1 MEKFNEKRYF
11 ELIFKYYDL
20 MERNKTF
27 ERHELKKKY
36 ITNTVYE
43 EYFQDKK
50 LKKNEVIERIKK
62 SFNKIKEYD
71 LESIYLLGVSEN
83 KTEYM
88 LPLIEKE
95 IFLLAEKNNY
105 EMQNGG
111 SYQTEEIRYDHSWKL
126 YMKFNYCGEYLY
138 DYGTML
144 GAFEEFKKS
153 DYRSVN
159 EEDEKSFIEFIKIL
173 ENHENYDVMTDKLY
187 ESDFFS
193 VENGKKRKLS
203 DEEIKEVDSELTD
216 EEKEVYGGRSLGEL
230 INSSIDIFS
239 IDYKRCTNIINGLWV
254 LGIIR
259 TSENM
264 DGTYNY
270 LEMIRKAGFGAWFF
284 EDEYT
289 IDYETIKKYF
299 GKYKLIKEFC
309 DERLEQQKNKE
320 KNVIINYLNKVNKT
334 KEFSIK
340 EYKEIIKD
348 FTYEEKKENLVKMSN
363 YLEKEI
369 KLEDVFVH
377 ADDDEK
383 HKFTAEK
390 MIEYFRSLLKP
401 REETFDN
408 IRQWLLETIH
418 QEDKVEFPAEKL
430 LNDTKMFDEKERMRT
445 FNVLKNA
452 VEKEDYKIKL
462 KNGETLKGDNLVEYF
477 GNLLGIVMIK

>member
-62 SFNKIKEYD
+62 TFNKIKEYD

-111 SYQTEEIRYDHSWKL
+111 SYQTEEIGYDHSWNL

-144 GAFEEFKKS
+144 GVFEEFKEM
-153 DYRSVN
+153 DYRSAN
-159 EEDEKSFIEFIKIL
+159 EEDEKNFIEFIKIL
-173 ENHENYDVMTDKLY
+173 ENHKNYDVMTDKLY
-187 ESDFFS
+187 ESNFFS
-193 VENGKKRKLS
+193 IENGKRRKLT
-203 DEEIKEVDSELTD
+203 DEEIKEVDSELTN

-239 IDYKRCTNIINGLWV
+239 IDYKRSANIINGLWV

-270 LEMIRKAGFGAWFF
+270 LEMIRKAGFGTWFF

-299 GKYKLIKEFC
+299 GKYKLIREFC
-309 DERLEQQKNKE
+309 DSRETQKLEEE
-320 KNVIINYLNKVNKT
+320 KDTFEKILPYLKQMKTRVEVNKDEAEKVLREVP
-334 KEFSIK
+334 KE
-340 EYKEIIKD
+340 EVKEI
-348 FTYEEKKENLVKMSN
+348 
-363 YLEKEI
+363 LEKVEKYLKDNEI
-369 KLEDVFVH
+369 GTIKFDTGGMRTREHVFV
-377 ADDDEK
+377 
-383 HKFTAEK
+383 F
-390 MIEYFRSLLKP
+390 F
-401 REETFDN
+401 EE
-408 IRQWLLETIH
+408 
-418 QEDKVEFPAEKL
+418 
-430 LNDTKMFDEKERMRT
+430 
-445 FNVLKNA
+445 NVG
-452 VEKEDYKIKL
+452 V
-462 KNGETLKGDNLVEYF
+462 GD
-477 GNLLGIVMIK
+477 

>member
-1 MEKFNEKRYF
+1 MEKFDEKQYLKLIQDYYNLSDNHNYIEQDEF
-11 ELIFKYYDL
+11 E
-20 MERNKTF
+20 
-27 ERHELKKKY
+27 KKY

-62 SFNKIKEYD
+62 TFNKIKEYD

-111 SYQTEEIRYDHSWKL
+111 SYQTEEIGYNHSWNL

-144 GAFEEFKKS
+144 GVFEEFKEM
-153 DYRSVN
+153 DYRSAN
-159 EEDEKSFIEFIKIL
+159 EEDEKNFIEFIKIL
-173 ENHENYDVMTDKLY
+173 ENHKNYDEMTDILY
-187 ESDFFS
+187 ESNFFAI
-193 VENGKKRKLS
+193 ENGKRRKLT
-203 DEEIKEVDSELTD
+203 DEEVKEVDSELTD

-239 IDYKRCTNIINGLWV
+239 IDYKRSANIINGLWV

-270 LEMIRKAGFGAWFF
+270 LEMIRKAGFGTWFF

-299 GKYKLIKEFC
+299 RKYKLIREFC
-309 DERLEQQKNKE
+309 DSR
-320 KNVIINYLNKVNKT
+320 
-334 KEFSIK
+334 
-340 EYKEIIKD
+340 EI
-348 FTYEEKKENLVKMSN
+348 
-363 YLEKEI
+363 
-369 KLEDVFVH
+369 
-377 ADDDEK
+377 
-383 HKFTAEK
+383 
-390 MIEYFRSLLKP
+390 
-401 REETFDN
+401 
-408 IRQWLLETIH
+408 Q
-418 QEDKVEFPAEKL
+418 
-430 LNDTKMFDEKERMRT
+430 
-445 FNVLKNA
+445 
-452 VEKEDYKIKL
+452 KL
-462 KNGETLKGDNLVEYF
+462 KN
-477 GNLLGIVMIK
+477 I

>member
-1 MEKFNEKRYF
+1 MEKFDEKQYLK
-11 ELIFKYYDL
+11 LIQDYYNLSDNHNYI
-20 MERNKTF
+20 EQDEF
-27 ERHELKKKY
+27 KKKY

-50 LKKNEVIERIKK
+50 LKKNEVIERIQK

-111 SYQTEEIRYDHSWKL
+111 SYETEEIRYDHSWNL

-144 GAFEEFKKS
+144 GTFEEFKES

-193 VENGKKRKLS
+193 IENGKKRKLT
-203 DEEIKEVDSELTD
+203 DEEVKEVDSELTN
-216 EEKEVYGGRSLGEL
+216 EEKEVYGNRSLGEL

-239 IDYKRCTNIINGLWV
+239 IDYKRSSNIINGLWV

-270 LEMIRKAGFGAWFF
+270 LEMIKKAGFGAWFF

-299 GKYKLIKEFC
+299 GKYNLIREFC
-309 DERLEQQKNKE
+309 D
-320 KNVIINYLNKVNKT
+320 
-334 KEFSIK
+334 S
-340 EYKEIIKD
+340 
-348 FTYEEKKENLVKMSN
+348 
-363 YLEKEI
+363 
-369 KLEDVFVH
+369 
-377 ADDDEK
+377 
-383 HKFTAEK
+383 
-390 MIEYFRSLLKP
+390 
-401 REETFDN
+401 RET
-408 IRQWLLETIH
+408 Q
-418 QEDKVEFPAEKL
+418 
-430 LNDTKMFDEKERMRT
+430 
-445 FNVLKNA
+445 
-452 VEKEDYKIKL
+452 KL
-462 KNGETLKGDNLVEYF
+462 KN
-477 GNLLGIVMIK
+477 I

>member
-270 LEMIRKAGFGAWFF
+270 LEMIRKAGFGTWFF

-299 GKYKLIKEFC
+299 GKYKLIREFC
-309 DERLEQQKNKE
+309 DSRETQKLEEEKDTFEKILPYLEQMKNRVEVNKNEAEKVLREVPKE
-320 KNVIINYLNKVNKT
+320 EVKEILEKIEKYLKDNEIGIIKFDTGGMRTREHVFGFFEENVI
-334 KEFSIK
+334 E
-340 EYKEIIKD
+340 
-348 FTYEEKKENLVKMSN
+348 
-363 YLEKEI
+363 
-369 KLEDVFVH
+369 
-377 ADDDEK
+377 
-383 HKFTAEK
+383 
-390 MIEYFRSLLKP
+390 
-401 REETFDN
+401 
-408 IRQWLLETIH
+408 
-418 QEDKVEFPAEKL
+418 
-430 LNDTKMFDEKERMRT
+430 
-445 FNVLKNA
+445 
-452 VEKEDYKIKL
+452 
-462 KNGETLKGDNLVEYF
+462 G
-477 GNLLGIVMIK
+477 

>member
-1 MEKFNEKRYF
+1 MEKFDEKQYLKLIQDYYNLSDNHNYIEQDEF
-11 ELIFKYYDL
+11 E
-20 MERNKTF
+20 
-27 ERHELKKKY
+27 KKY

-62 SFNKIKEYD
+62 TFNKIKEYD

-111 SYQTEEIRYDHSWKL
+111 SYQTEEIGYNHSWNL

-144 GAFEEFKKS
+144 GVFEEFKEM
-153 DYRSVN
+153 DYRSAN
-159 EEDEKSFIEFIKIL
+159 EEDEKNFIEFIKIL
-173 ENHENYDVMTDKLY
+173 ENHKNYDVMTDKLY
-187 ESDFFS
+187 ESNFFS
-193 VENGKKRKLS
+193 IENGKRRKLT
-203 DEEIKEVDSELTD
+203 DEEIKEVDSELTN

-239 IDYKRCTNIINGLWV
+239 IDYKRSANIINGLWV

-270 LEMIRKAGFGAWFF
+270 LEMIRKAGFGTWFF

-299 GKYKLIKEFC
+299 GKYKLIREFC
-309 DERLEQQKNKE
+309 DSREIQKLKE
-320 KNVIINYLNKVNKT
+320 EKDTFEKILPYLKQMKNRVEVNKDEAEKVLREVP
-334 KEFSIK
+334 KE
-340 EYKEIIKD
+340 EVKEI
-348 FTYEEKKENLVKMSN
+348 
-363 YLEKEI
+363 LEK
-369 KLEDVFVH
+369 
-377 ADDDEK
+377 
-383 HKFTAEK
+383 
-390 MIEYFRSLLKP
+390 
-401 REETFDN
+401 
-408 IRQWLLETIH
+408 
-418 QEDKVEFPAEKL
+418 
-430 LNDTKMFDEKERMRT
+430 
-445 FNVLKNA
+445 
-452 VEKEDYKIKL
+452 VEKYLKDNEIGIIKFDT
-462 KNGETLKGDNLVEYF
+462 GGMQTREHVF
-477 GNLLGIVMIK
+477 GFF

>member
-1 MEKFNEKRYF
+1 MF
-11 ELIFKYYDL
+11 
-20 MERNKTF
+20 
-27 ERHELKKKY
+27 
-36 ITNTVYE
+36 
-43 EYFQDKK
+43 
-50 LKKNEVIERIKK
+50 
-62 SFNKIKEYD
+62 
-71 LESIYLLGVSEN
+71 
-83 KTEYM
+83 
-88 LPLIEKE
+88 
-95 IFLLAEKNNY
+95 
-105 EMQNGG
+105 
-111 SYQTEEIRYDHSWKL
+111 
-126 YMKFNYCGEYLY
+126 
-138 DYGTML
+138 
-144 GAFEEFKKS
+144 S
-153 DYRSVN
+153 DDN
-159 EEDEKSFIEFIKIL
+159 
-173 ENHENYDVMTDKLY
+173 
-187 ESDFFS
+187 
-193 VENGKKRKLS
+193 
-203 DEEIKEVDSELTD
+203 
-216 EEKEVYGGRSLGEL
+216 
-230 INSSIDIFS
+230 
-239 IDYKRCTNIINGLWV
+239 KRCSQIINGLWI
-254 LGIIR
+254 LGIVK
-259 TSENM
+259 TEENKKGSYDYKKLIKEKTM
-264 DGTYNY
+264 AFI
-270 LEMIRKAGFGAWFF
+270 EWFL
-284 EDEYT
+284 DDCI

-299 GKYKLIKEFC
+299 GKYKLIREFC

-477 GNLLGIVMIK
+477 GNLLGISMIK

>member
-105 EMQNGG
+105 EMQNVG
-111 SYQTEEIRYDHSWKL
+111 SYQTEEIGYDHSWNL

-144 GAFEEFKKS
+144 GVFEEFKEM

-173 ENHENYDVMTDKLY
+173 ENHKNYDVMTDKLY

-193 VENGKKRKLS
+193 IENGKRRKLT

-239 IDYKRCTNIINGLWV
+239 IDYKRSANIINGLWV

-270 LEMIRKAGFGAWFF
+270 LEMIKKAGYGAWFF

-299 GKYKLIKEFC
+299 GKYNLIREFC
-309 DERLEQQKNKE
+309 DSRETQKLEEEKDTFEKILPYLEQMKNRVE
-320 KNVIINYLNKVNKT
+320 VNKNEAEKVLREVP
-334 KEFSIK
+334 KE
-340 EYKEIIKD
+340 EAKEI
-348 FTYEEKKENLVKMSN
+348 
-363 YLEKEI
+363 LEKIEKYLKDNEI
-369 KLEDVFVH
+369 GII
-377 ADDDEK
+377 
-383 HKFTAEK
+383 KF
-390 MIEYFRSLLKP
+390 
-401 REETFDN
+401 
-408 IRQWLLETIH
+408 
-418 QEDKVEFPAEKL
+418 
-430 LNDTKMFDEKERMRT
+430 DTGGMRT
-445 FNVLKNA
+445 REHAFGFFEENVG
-452 VEKEDYKIKL
+452 V
-462 KNGETLKGDNLVEYF
+462 GD
-477 GNLLGIVMIK
+477 